1 MKNFIY
7 ILFGLIIL
15 TGCETA
21 PCECEEKSN
30 GFVER
35 TGQAIMLGSDASVE
49 VVKNIDNAW
58 RARDYETLKSLVA
71 DDAKLHHDDGRVST
85 GGEEFIA
92 AIESDYNETIAEGN
106 EWDWVMNFA
115 FAVKVSESENE
126 EWNDD
131 GEWVS
136 ARFTTAS
143 DEVYEELYY
152 IVDGKLSL
160 LGSAKRGL
168 YTE

>member
-71 DDAKLHHDDGRVST
+71 DDAKLHHDDGRVS
-85 GGEEFIA
+85 
-92 AIESDYNETIAEGN
+92 
-106 EWDWVMNFA
+106 
-115 FAVKVSESENE
+115 K
-126 EWNDD
+126 
-131 GEWVS
+131 
-136 ARFTTAS
+136 
-143 DEVYEELYY
+143 ELMTLHLR
-152 IVDGKLSL
+152 GKTFFDRHTPKKMKILILFL
-160 LGSAKRGL
+160 LL
-168 YTE
+168 N